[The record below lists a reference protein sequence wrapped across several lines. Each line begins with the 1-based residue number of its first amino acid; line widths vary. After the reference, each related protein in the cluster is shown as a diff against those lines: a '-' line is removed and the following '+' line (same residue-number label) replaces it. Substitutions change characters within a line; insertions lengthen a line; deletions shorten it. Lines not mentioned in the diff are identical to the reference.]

1 MNSQHLDKAISS
13 GPASVT
19 RRSLLQ
25 GVGCLLA
32 VAALPGARVYAATAD
47 AKDQKSPP
55 AGTGTSPIG
64 PLSTYMSEAGD
75 REMPPDAV
83 EKTKHH
89 LLDTLA
95 AMISGVDLAP
105 GRVAMKYARLQAGEN
120 TATVIGSDLLCGTA
134 EAALVNGMLAHSDET
149 DDSHPPGHIHPG
161 CGIVPAAWAAGEQ
174 FGISGTR
181 LLRAVALGYDVGTR
195 FTMAL
200 GAFPFQLEYHHST
213 HSIGNNFGAG
223 AAAGCA
229 AGLSAQQMRWL
240 LDYSAQQAGGV
251 AAWMR
256 DLEHVS
262 KALVFG
268 GRTARNGVTS
278 ALMIELGGTGVDD
291 ILTGPDNFFSAMT
304 PKADPSRLL
313 EKLGERYEVTRTAIK
328 KWTVGSPIQAP
339 LDALQ
344 IIRQRRPFEANE
356 VQQVVVRVAPGE
368 AKTVNDRE
376 IPDISMQHMVA
387 VMLLDKTVSFA
398 AAHDKARMRDP
409 ELVRQRAKVSLVAEK
424 ELEKFSPQRQAI
436 VEVTLTDGTKLT
448 ERVAAVR
455 GTAENAMP
463 REEVVA
469 KCRDL
474 MAPKLGAEKCDR
486 LIETIF
492 DLENVKDLRTVRPLL
507 QRS

>member
-1 MNSQHLDKAISS
+1 MKDQITEMGSAAL
-13 GPASVT
+13 T

-25 GVGCLLA
+25 GVGCVLA
-32 VAALPGARVYAATAD
+32 AAALPGSRAVAAEAEGPATA
-47 AKDQKSPP
+47 P
-55 AGTGTSPIG
+55 AADSSLINK
-64 PLSTYMSEAGD
+64 LSAYMSEAGD
-75 REMPPDAV
+75 RELPAEAA

-89 LLDTLA
+89 ILDTLA
-95 AMISGVDLAP
+95 AMVSGAELAP
-105 GRVAMKYARLQAGEN
+105 AIVAIKYARAHPGEKA
-120 TATVIGSDLLCGTA
+120 ATIVGSDLLCGTA

-149 DDSHPPGHIHPG
+149 DDSHPPSHIHPG
-161 CGIVPAAWAAGEQ
+161 CGIVPAALAAGEQ
-174 FGISGTR
+174 FGNSGPR
-181 LLRAVALGYDVGTR
+181 FLRAVALGYDIGTR

-200 GAFPFQLEYHHST
+200 GAFPFQLQYHHST

-229 AGLSAQQMRWL
+229 ARLNAQQMRWMI
-240 LDYSAQQAGGV
+240 DYSAQQAGGS
-251 AAWMR
+251 AGWMR

-268 GRTARNGVTS
+268 GRPARNGVTS
-278 ALMIELGGTGVDD
+278 ALMIELGATGVDD
-291 ILTGPDNFFSAMT
+291 ILSGADNFFISKT

-339 LDALQ
+339 LDAIA
-344 IIRQRRPFEANE
+344 IIRKRHPFEAQD
-356 VQQVVVRVAPGE
+356 VQKVVVRVATGE

-387 VMLLDKTVSFA
+387 VMLLDQTVSFK
-398 AAHDKARMRDP
+398 AAHDKPRMKDP
-409 ELVRQRAKVSLVAEK
+409 ELLRQRAKVQLVADP
-424 ELEKFSPQRQAI
+424 ELDRFSPQRQAI
-436 VEVTLTDGTKLT
+436 VEVTLTDGTLLT

-455 GTAENAMP
+455 GTAENPMT
-463 REEVVA
+463 RDEVVA

-474 MAPKLGAEKCDR
+474 MAPFLGAEKCDR
-486 LIETIF
+486 LIATIF
-492 DLENVKDLRTVRPLL
+492 DLENVQDIRSMRPLL